1 VKNSKKKELQI
12 QLDSFAASSGNLL
25 LTFRD
30 DILVRCS
37 EFKNPIAFLNPDDG
51 TDILSRTPVRNYHY
65 SLRNNPE
72 EHSSQLLRGGSLI
85 SRVVLIVYLRLHKQ
99 PTYCPLE
106 LNFHGNYDRSPR

>member
-1 VKNSKKKELQI
+1 LRI

-30 DILVRCS
+30 DILVPCS
-37 EFKNPIAFLNPDDG
+37 GFKNPVAFLNPDDG

-65 SLRNNPE
+65 WLRNNPE
-72 EHSSQLLRGGSLI
+72 ERSSQLLRGGSLI
-85 SRVVLIVYLRLHKQ
+85 LREVLIVYLRLHKE
-99 PTYCPLE
+99 PKYGPLE